1 MRFAEFL
8 RAAVLLSAGS
18 ATALAAVTV
27 IAATRDYDDV
37 LVLVSVGW
45 WTIAALLGIRMEPSA
60 HEGIARL
67 MADARHQTTLPE
79 LRPAVTLL
87 NRLWLLLFVT
97 LAAGVVGLV
106 FVTSVPAVATGFA
119 LLVALA
125 WRRQGIAVAAIEER
139 DAARFYVDRTS
150 PLAPIRLIRTP
161 GFGGTF
167 LRKADARDPRPI
179 EP

>member
-1 MRFAEFL
+1 MRFADFL

-45 WTIAALLGIRMEPSA
+45 WALAALAGIRFEARA

-67 MADARHQTTLPE
+67 MADARYQTTLPE
-79 LRPAVTLL
+79 LRPAVTLI
-87 NRLWLLLFVT
+87 NRLWPLLVVT
-97 LAAGVVGLV
+97 VAAGVVGS
-106 FVTSVPAVATGFA
+106 FITSVPSVATGFA

-125 WRRQGIAVAAIEER
+125 WRRQGNAVAAIEER

-150 PLAPIRLIRTP
+150 PLVPIRLIRTP

-167 LRKADARDPRPI
+167 LRKADSRDPRAA
-179 EP
+179 EQ

>member
-1 MRFAEFL
+1 MRFADFL
-8 RAAVLLSAGS
+8 RAAVLLSAGA

-45 WTIAALLGIRMEPSA
+45 WTLTAFAGLRLEGRA
-60 HEGIARL
+60 HEGIARA

-87 NRLWLLLFVT
+87 NRLWLLLLVT
-97 LAAGVVGLV
+97 IGAAAAG
-106 FVTSVPAVATGFA
+106 FFAPSVPSAAAGFA
-119 LLVALA
+119 ILVALA
-125 WRRQGIAVAAIEER
+125 WRRQGNAVAAIEER

-150 PLAPIRLIRTP
+150 AFAPIRLIRTP

-167 LRKADARDPRPI
+167 LRKSDRRDPHPA